1 MSICLHLEE
10 KSSCSSTIKSSSQL
24 NFRGRT
30 LPNSTCFPLSFHA
43 KFAHLDKMV
52 WNSEQDTDE
61 SSTSDLQ
68 MPDNYKM
75 EDFPGSSFQ
84 EILKYSDVSAPPSHQ
99 HQVKNIPNPKH
110 SKIPRQNSKQ
120 HGLEVK
126 QKDTSGKIVYLKNLL
141 YIYLILVCFLVLL
154 TCFLTVKM
162 FSLEHRL
169 VTHSSIP
176 ECRRISKDLWMIP
189 SDEF

>member
-84 EILKYSDVSAPPSHQ
+84 EILK
-99 HQVKNIPNPKH
+99 
-110 SKIPRQNSKQ
+110 QNSKQ

-176 ECRRISKDLWMIP
+176 DNDFLRDWDNINRDFFYLNC
-189 SDEF
+189 